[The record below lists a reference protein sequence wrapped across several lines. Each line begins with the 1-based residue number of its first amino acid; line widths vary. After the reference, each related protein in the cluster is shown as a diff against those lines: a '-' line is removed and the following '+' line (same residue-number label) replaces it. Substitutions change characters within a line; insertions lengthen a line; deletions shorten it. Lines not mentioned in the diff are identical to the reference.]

1 MKDRDREDEDNL
13 EFEYTKVDKRAGGA
27 DEAEES
33 AGEEPAEEEPVAE
46 APADEGDADT
56 AEEPAEEEL
65 TGETAEAVGGDVAEE
80 DVGEDAAETDE
91 APEQPATDAEA
102 EAEAAQAMMTDPYQ
116 LLRLMVGMLSEAA
129 WANLG
134 LHVSP
139 GAAEAEV
146 KLAEAKVAIDTLA
159 FIRDQLQP
167 TMDEGEKREM
177 ENLVSTLQ
185 MNYVR
190 RA

>member
-1 MKDRDREDEDNL
+1 MNDRDREDEDHL
-13 EFEYTKVDKRAGGA
+13 EFEYKKVDKRAGAA
-27 DEAEES
+27 DEASEPIAEAS
-33 AGEEPAEEEPVAE
+33 GEEPGEEEVTDDAAE
-46 APADEGDADT
+46 AAGQD
-56 AEEPAEEEL
+56 
-65 TGETAEAVGGDVAEE
+65 VGEE
-80 DVGEDAAETDE
+80 DVGEDVAETDE

-102 EAEAAQAMMTDPYQ
+102 DAAQAMMTDPYQ